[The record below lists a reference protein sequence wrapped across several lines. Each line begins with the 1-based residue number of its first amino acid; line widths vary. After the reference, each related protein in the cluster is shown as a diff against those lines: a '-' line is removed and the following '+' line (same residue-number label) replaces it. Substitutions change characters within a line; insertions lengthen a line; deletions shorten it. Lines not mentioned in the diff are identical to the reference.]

1 MYPLVRLCPCACLLA
16 CLLACLPACVVADRT
31 RKRHIVTARPNLRGS
46 PSPGAHTNG
55 RRTFLAQRTAQSSI
69 ALSQPNLRGRRA

>member
-1 MYPLVRLCPCACLLA
+1 MYPLVRLRPC
-16 CLLACLPACVVADRT
+16 ACLPACVVADRT